1 MTRRVAISAAFL
13 AAVSFPAHG
22 EALEFRR
29 TEISL
34 PAAPSRILSADLDGD
49 GRRDLLTVVAYTRWG
64 QVSSDRVED
73 AVMITEVVPALFE
86 RLEARAWLAE
96 AGGGF
101 VPVAAPLPLDASV
114 HAIDEGE
121 GELPVVLMRD
131 GGLWGIRAIR
141 EEGGAV
147 LRFDVLREEAGA
159 FDGSEAFLPTLR
171 LTADVDGDGIRE
183 VLFPGRRDLFVLRA
197 GRDAIAGEP
206 LARLP
211 LPGDR
216 TISGLGATRVFL
228 LPRVEDVT
236 GDGVLDLVAV
246 EGGMPPDVWIA
257 EGKGGGRFTPFRV
270 LHLGCLPFGQGES
283 PAVLSHLGDLDGD
296 GLPEVVLRKEVDIDR
311 GQLKKVREPRWEY
324 SFHRIGKGF
333 EVGRE
338 PYLRFDVPGYASS
351 GGFTGDEPDFRDLD
365 GDGRKDLVTLT
376 LDFSVLQ
383 ALRVLTTKRISIGVD
398 FEVRVQRPDGSFR
411 KAPNKGL
418 DEKLK
423 FDMDD
428 LRVGRMAQFAG
439 DFDGDGRIDFVHLG
453 RGRTLTVHLGK
464 PGGVYPEKPDLAVE
478 LAEEPQDLA
487 LVQVRDLDG
496 DGRADLAVTRV
507 GPPEDEA
514 VSAPARVELLLSG
527 GAR

>member
-1 MTRRVAISAAFL
+1 VTIRVGISAAFL
-13 AAVSFPAHG
+13 AAVAFPAHG
-22 EALEFRR
+22 DAIEFRR

-49 GRRDLLTVVAYTRWG
+49 GRRDLLAIVAHTRWG

-86 RLEARAWLAE
+86 RLEARAWLGE
-96 AGGGF
+96 EGGGF

-121 GELPVVLMRD
+121 NDLPVFVIRD

-147 LRFDVLREEAGA
+147 LRAELLREEAGA

-171 LTADVDGDGIRE
+171 LTADVDRDGLRE
-183 VLFPGRRDLFVLRA
+183 VLLPGRRDLLVLRA
-197 GRDAIAGEP
+197 RRDSVAGEP
-206 LARLP
+206 LARLA

-216 TISGLGATRVFL
+216 TFSGLGATRVFL
-228 LPRVEDVT
+228 LPTVEDAT
-236 GDGVLDLVAV
+236 GDGTLDLVAV
-246 EGGMPPDVWIA
+246 EGGMPPVVWIA
-257 EGKGGGRFTPFRV
+257 EGKGGGRFAPFRV
-270 LHLGCLPFGQGES
+270 LPLDCLPLGKREA
-283 PAVLSHLGDLDGD
+283 PALLSHFGDLDGD
-296 GLPEVVLRKEVDIDR
+296 GLPEVVLRKEVDSDR

-324 SFHRIGKGF
+324 SFHRIRKGF
-333 EVGRE
+333 EVGVE
-338 PYLRFDVPGYASS
+338 PYLRFEVPGYASS

-398 FEVRVQRPDGSFR
+398 FEVRVQQPDGEFR
-411 KAPNKGL
+411 KAPNRGL

-423 FDMDD
+423 FDLDD

-464 PGGVYPEKPDLAVE
+464 PGGVYPEKPDLAVD
-478 LAEEPQDLA
+478 LVEEPQDLA

-507 GPPEDEA
+507 GTPEDEA
-514 VSAPARVELLLSG
+514 VSAAARVELLLSG
-527 GAR
+527 GMR

>member
-1 MTRRVAISAAFL
+1 MSGRVAISAAFL
-13 AAVSFPAHG
+13 AAVWFPAHG
-22 EALEFRR
+22 EPFGFRR
-29 TEISL
+29 TEIPL
-34 PAAPSRILSADLDGD
+34 PAAPSRILSPDLDGD
-49 GRRDLLTVVAYTRWG
+49 GRRDLLAVVAYTRWG

-86 RLEARAWLAE
+86 RLEARAWLGE
-96 AGGGF
+96 ERGGF

-121 GELPVVLMRD
+121 DDLPVFVIRD

-141 EEGGAV
+141 EEGEAV
-147 LRFDVLREEAGA
+147 LRAEPLREEAGA
-159 FDGSEAFLPTLR
+159 FDGSGAFLPALR

-183 VLFPGRRDLFVLRA
+183 VLLPGRRDLVVLRA
-197 GRDAIAGEP
+197 RRESIAGEP
-206 LARLP
+206 LARLG

-216 TISGLGATRVFL
+216 TFSGLGATREFL
-228 LPRVEDVT
+228 LPTVEDTT
-236 GDGVLDLVAV
+236 GDGILDLVAV
-246 EGGMPPDVWIA
+246 EGRIPPTVWIA
-257 EGKGGGRFTPFRV
+257 EGKGGGRFAPFRV
-270 LHLGCLPFGQGES
+270 LHLGCLRFGNGES
-283 PAVLSHLGDLDGD
+283 PAALSHFGDLDGD
-296 GLPEVVLRKEVDIDR
+296 GLPEVVLRKEVDTDR
-311 GQLKKVREPRWEY
+311 GQLKKAREPRWAY
-324 SFHRIGKGF
+324 SFHRVGKGF
-333 EVGRE
+333 EVGHE
-338 PYLRFDVPGYASS
+338 PYLRFEAPGYASS

-398 FEVRVQRPDGSFR
+398 FEVRVQQPDGSFR
-411 KAPNKGL
+411 RAPNKGL

-423 FDMDD
+423 FDLDD
-428 LRVGRMAQFAG
+428 LRIARMAQFAG

-453 RGRTLTVHLGK
+453 RGRTLTIHLGK
-464 PGGVYPEKPDLAVE
+464 PGGVYPQRPDFAID

-507 GPPEDEA
+507 GSPEDESI
-514 VSAPARVELLLSG
+514 SAPARVELLLSG
-527 GAR
+527 GTR

>member
-1 MTRRVAISAAFL
+1 MIPAAFL

-22 EALEFRR
+22 GEIEFRR
-29 TEISL
+29 TELSL

-49 GRRDLLTVVAYTRWG
+49 GRRDLLAVVAYTRWG

-73 AVMITEVVPALFE
+73 AVMITEIVPALFE
-86 RLEARAWLAE
+86 RLEARAWLGE
-96 AGGGF
+96 EGGGF
-101 VPVAAPLPLDASV
+101 VPVAAPLPFDASV
-114 HAIDEGE
+114 HAIDEG
-121 GELPVVLMRD
+121 GTDLPVVVMRD
-131 GGLWGIRAIR
+131 GGLWGIRAIH

-147 LRFDVLREEAGA
+147 LRSELVREEAGT
-159 FDGSEAFLPTLR
+159 FDRSEAFLPALR
-171 LTADVDGDGIRE
+171 LTEDVDGDGIRE
-183 VLFPGRRDLFVLRA
+183 VLFPGRNDLVVLRA
-197 GRDAIAGEP
+197 RRDSIAGEP
-206 LARLP
+206 LARLA

-216 TISGLGATRVFL
+216 TFSGLGATRVFL
-228 LPRVEDVT
+228 LPAVEDVT
-236 GDGVLDLVAV
+236 GDGILDLVAV
-246 EGGMPPDVWIA
+246 EGGIPPNVWIA
-257 EGKGGGRFTPFRV
+257 EGRGGGRFAPFRV
-270 LHLGCLPFGQGES
+270 LRLGCLPFGNGES
-283 PAVLSHLGDLDGD
+283 PTVLSHFGDLDGD
-296 GLPEVVLRKEVDIDR
+296 GLPEAVLRREADADR
-311 GQLKKVREPRWEY
+311 GQLKKVREPRWDY
-324 SFHRIGKGF
+324 SFHRVGRGF
-333 EVGRE
+333 EVERD
-338 PYLRFDVPGYASS
+338 PYLRFQVPGYASS

-398 FEVRVQRPDGSFR
+398 FEVRAQQPDGSFR

-423 FDMDD
+423 FDLDD

-453 RGRTLTVHLGK
+453 RGRTITVHLGK
-464 PGGVYPEKPDLAVE
+464 PGGIYPEKPDLAVD

-496 DGRADLAVTRV
+496 DGRADLAVTRI
-507 GPPEDEA
+507 GTPEDEA
-514 VSAPARVELLLSG
+514 VTAPARVELLLSG